1 MKKRLSALVCALLM
15 VLIMVPAQ
23 ALTGEGTRAADI
35 LATLNIVRGAYNV
48 NDTATRTQAA
58 VILVR
63 LAGADGTAQTANAA
77 SLFTDLA
84 GWAKAD
90 INYAYTQRWV
100 NGTTGNTFGGGEGIT
115 ATAYCSF
122 LMRMLGYTS
131 SDFNYEDSVTFA
143 RHMGVISRNYS
154 GTLTRG
160 DLFELTAGALT
171 AAYKD
176 STDTVISRLVSSGAV
191 SSATANALGL
201 TGGELTARQVADRY
215 MAAVFQLDTYESQ
228 IYIDAQE
235 PSANASGFF
244 ISADGLA
251 VTNYHA
257 INGAIK
263 GVVTLA
269 SGEQYPVDSVIYY
282 DPDIDIAVIRVS
294 TTSVSGVK
302 TSGFV
307 SLQTASRDTL
317 RAGDQVYTIS
327 NPLGLGLAISSGI
340 VSSVTRDVDRYAL
353 PCIMSTADIS
363 QGSSGGAL
371 LNVYGQVV
379 GVTSGA
385 FVYGN
390 NMYLAVPI
398 DPVLTADLTG
408 QGQTLAQVA
417 AVEAANTEDAAS

>member
-1 MKKRLSALVCALLM
+1 MKKRLAALLCALL
-15 VLIMVPAQ
+15 VILAIVPAQ
-23 ALTGEGTRAADI
+23 ALTGEGTRAADT
-35 LATLNIVRGAYNV
+35 LATLNIVRGSYNV
-48 NDTATRTQAA
+48 NDTATRNQAA

-63 LAGADGTAQTANAA
+63 LAGAESMAQAANDS

-84 GWAKAD
+84 AWAKAD
-90 INYAYTQRWV
+90 INYAYTQKWV
-100 NGTTGNTFGGGEGIT
+100 NGTTGNTFGGDEGIT

-122 LMRMLGYTS
+122 IMRMLGYTS
-131 SDFNYEDSVTFA
+131 SDFSYEDAVTFA
-143 RHMGVISRNYS
+143 RHMGVINRDYS
-154 GTLTRG
+154 GLLTRG
-160 DLFELTAGALT
+160 DLFELTAGVLT
-171 AAYKD
+171 AAYKN
-176 STDTVISRLVSSGAV
+176 STETVISRLVSSGAV
-191 SSATANALGL
+191 PAAAANALGL

-215 MAAVFQLDTYESQ
+215 MAAVFQLDTYASQ
-228 IYIDAQE
+228 IYIDAQT

-251 VTNYHA
+251 VTNYHS
-257 INGAIK
+257 IKGAIK
-263 GVVTLA
+263 GVITLS
-269 SGEQYPVDSVIYY
+269 SGEQYPVDSVLYY
-282 DPDIDIAVIRVS
+282 DSSIDIAVIRVS
-294 TTSVSGVK
+294 TTSVDGVK
-302 TSGFV
+302 TPGFV
-307 SLQTASRDTL
+307 YLQTVSRDTL
-317 RAGDQVYTIS
+317 RAGDAVYTIG

-340 VSSVTRDVDRYAL
+340 VSSVNRNVDGYTL
-353 PCIMSTADIS
+353 PCIMDTADIS

-417 AVEAANTEDAAS
+417 AIEAANIAD